1 MDEGA
6 RPELDRLLVDIDPA
20 IPSEV
25 DVQLLLPA
33 RDLPVPVRRSVRG
46 SSKIW
51 QPNAVMPRSVR
62 ASLITPPMRVVISS
76 IVLRT

>member
-6 RPELDRLLVDIDPA
+6 RPELDRVLIDLDPA

-33 RDLPVPVRRSVRG
+33 RDLAVPVCGGVRR
-46 SSKIW
+46 
-51 QPNAVMPRSVR
+51 
-62 ASLITPPMRVVISS
+62 
-76 IVLRT
+76 

>member
-1 MDEGA
+1 VCARLVAEPAEDCDDVWDDPVLDGWIVRCDEAFG
-6 RPELDRLLVDIDPA
+6 
-20 IPSEV
+20 
-25 DVQLLLPA
+25 
-33 RDLPVPVRRSVRG
+33 G